1 MLSMFRGKKDKI
13 LQYDI
18 DGEATRLIIS
28 NSKNTGLNE
37 PRVRRLKI
45 SPSVST
51 PNSVDHY

>member
-1 MLSMFRGKKDKI
+1 MFRGKKDKI
-13 LQYDI
+13 LQYDL

>member
-1 MLSMFRGKKDKI
+1 MFRGKKDKI

-37 PRVRRLKI
+37 PRVSLLHNNAPLVQR
-45 SPSVST
+45 SVA
-51 PNSVDHY
+51 

>member
-1 MLSMFRGKKDKI
+1 MNVQGKKRTKYYNII
-13 LQYDI
+13 LDR
-18 DGEATRLIIS
+18 EATRLIIS